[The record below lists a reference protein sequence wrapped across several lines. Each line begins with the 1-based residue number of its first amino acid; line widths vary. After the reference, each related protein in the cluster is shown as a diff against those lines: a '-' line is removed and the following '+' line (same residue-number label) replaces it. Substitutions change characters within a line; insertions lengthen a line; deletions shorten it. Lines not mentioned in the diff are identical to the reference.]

1 MAPPKGLIG
10 FSQLELCQPH
20 QRQLQ
25 LVIGLATLITTI
37 GILVVLVGGLD
48 FVLIPLFVALSTA
61 IVYFFGL
68 DIMSV
73 TKTPLA
79 VNMNHPFFAEEPLGK
94 ATVHVRFSNQEWLE
108 LGPHRVRLVKDEMIG
123 GFNLV
128 EDHDDYRLIGHFTA
142 SNNKTR
148 IMKQVIIINQALS
161 LRDGVNQDYDPIE
174 AARERETMDY
184 GLLERD
190 WLGDEEISVEGP
202 LAKLISKE

>member
-10 FSQLELCQPH
+10 FSELELCQPYK
-20 QRQLQ
+20 RQLQ
-25 LVIGLATLITTI
+25 VVIGLSTLIGVV
-37 GILVVLVGGLD
+37 GILAVVLGELN
-48 FVLIPLFVALSTA
+48 FMLIPLIFAVSTA
-61 IVYFFGL
+61 IAYFFGP

-73 TKTPLA
+73 VKTPLA

-94 ATVHVRFSNQEWLE
+94 ATVHVRFSKQNWLE

-174 AARERETMDY
+174 GARERETMDY

-190 WLGDEEISVEGP
+190 WLDDEEISVEGP